1 MAGYNVKGCALRG
14 GCQPYTSAGNV
25 LSLLSTARV
34 CAVWRPSVRGRA
46 SVLTPPCPWWLPP
59 CFAPRCARLGL
70 VLPRGTG
77 LGRALLAP
85 QPLRT
90 YRRWRDFLTSPQC
103 VVDKDTFSGP
113 LEDSFRGGPCA
124 PRLRIRVGVFRLGLP
139 SRGASILSQSCFTS
153 KERSLSTQSRMAGEV
168 GLVCGYPRMG
178 AVGV

>member
-1 MAGYNVKGCALRG
+1 M
-14 GCQPYTSAGNV
+14 
-25 LSLLSTARV
+25 
-34 CAVWRPSVRGRA
+34 
-46 SVLTPPCPWWLPP
+46 LTPPCPWWLPP

-90 YRRWRDFLTSPQC
+90 YRRWRGFLASPQC

-113 LEDSFRGGPCA
+113 LEDSFCGSPCA

-139 SRGASILSQSCFTS
+139 SRGASILSQPCLKS
-153 KERSLSTQSRMAGEV
+153 KARSLSTQSGMAGEV
-168 GLVCGYPRMG
+168 GPACGYPR
-178 AVGV
+178 VGVVEQPAALLSTLFHNSDAHACHLKARGLLLCCFGVSG